1 MTFEDI
7 ETVIRLHAKLD
18 AEGGDG
24 ELAAFVEEFDRLRA
38 ALQQHATTLQYTNP
52 FDDVP
57 PDLYMCKIC
66 GTGDAHEP
74 SEIGHADGCL
84 LASVSAPPN
93 PEQENNV

>member
-66 GTGDAHEP
+66 NAGDAHKP
-74 SEIGHADGCL
+74 GEISHADGCL
-84 LASVSAPPN
+84 LASPIAPGDG
-93 PEQENNV
+93 E